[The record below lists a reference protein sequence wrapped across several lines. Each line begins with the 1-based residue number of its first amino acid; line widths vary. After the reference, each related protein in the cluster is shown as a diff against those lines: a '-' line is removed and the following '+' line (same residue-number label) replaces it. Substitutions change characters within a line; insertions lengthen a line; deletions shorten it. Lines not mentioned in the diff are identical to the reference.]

1 MTDRPQ
7 YGGCTRLPKSSA
19 GLRGC
24 RGCCAPDPVIA
35 TPAVVEAPAA
45 PKKPAGRPWD
55 RILTIAL
62 LAYGVVNVFMTGM
75 SYLNLPDL
83 MNESMK
89 ILGIEGE
96 FTNFEQARVW
106 GTVAAIVLVIGW
118 VLTAWLSMRRL
129 RSGKITWWLPLVRR
143 RSDHAGGGVHHGADD
158 GRSGVPDLRRGDVE
172 GVELASVLAVC
183 AVHELRPDAG
193 TVGTTA
199 IRTTFR
205 LRGRCASART
215 GSMPMCKL
223 TARTTVAWTKPCT
236 RTRRRMRR
244 NRNASS
250 AARFRRGGSARI
262 CAYRGSISVSHSWA
276 SSGRSAP
283 PSLR

>member
-7 YGGCTRLPKSSA
+7 YGEYATPEEQRRLA
-19 GLRGC
+19 GLPPMDA
-24 RGCCAPDPVIA
+24 APETPVIA

-96 FTNFEQARVW
+96 FTNFEQATVW
-106 GTVAAIVLVIGW
+106 GTIAAVVLVIGW

-129 RSGKITWWLPLVRR
+129 RSGKITWWLPLV
-143 RSDHAGGGVHHGADD
+143 GAAVTMLVAAFCIT
-158 GRSGVPDLRRGDVE
+158 VPMMGDPAFLAYVE
-172 GVELASVLAVC
+172 G
-183 AVHELRPDAG
+183 
-193 TVGTTA
+193 
-199 IRTTFR
+199 
-205 LRGRCASART
+205 
-215 GSMPMCKL
+215 M
-223 TARTTVAWTKPCT
+223 
-236 RTRRRMRR
+236 
-244 NRNASS
+244 
-250 AARFRRGGSARI
+250 
-262 CAYRGSISVSHSWA
+262 
-276 SSGRSAP
+276 SGR
-283 PSLR
+283 